1 LPLVV
6 IGIEPCSKGT
16 SLPWLLR
23 WLGLRAEDFRTEENE
38 ARLEAARAALAWLDD
53 HSAAEGADD
62 ATESLTALYE
72 ARVRR
77 LQIIPPSDQGS
88 GDVEK
93 MERYLTLRLE
103 LLGVERSVVLSLR
116 RDRRIN
122 ATLLRA
128 IERDLDLEEARLIG
142 S

>member
-1 LPLVV
+1 
-6 IGIEPCSKGT
+6 
-16 SLPWLLR
+16 
-23 WLGLRAEDFRTEENE
+23 
-38 ARLEAARAALAWLDD
+38 LAWLDD

-62 ATESLTALYE
+62 ATESLRALYK

-128 IERDLDLEEARLIG
+128 IERDLDLGEARLIG